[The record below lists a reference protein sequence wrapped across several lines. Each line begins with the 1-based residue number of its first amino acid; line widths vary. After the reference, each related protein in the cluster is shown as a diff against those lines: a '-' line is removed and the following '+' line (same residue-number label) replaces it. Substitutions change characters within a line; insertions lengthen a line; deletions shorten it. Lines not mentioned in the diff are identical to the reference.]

1 MALVYNEETGNF
13 DDIQMPPIIRYFRLQ
28 ESVPFVHGDSV
39 TLTWQIDGANH
50 IFIDDEEQNG
60 NSLEVTLDSVGT
72 KQFKVRATNSDGTA
86 ERVITLEVLPCPKFE
101 IHPSATVLHKGKNEN
116 VVFRWTIE
124 NARDIKLI
132 SGSETTEISE
142 SGEVTFTPIEDTQF
156 VFEAKGLEG
165 NRVFRHIIPIKI
177 REAARI
183 DFKVNRQFSYPNL
196 PIILS
201 WTVENCVAVTIDDFG
216 EQPTQGQIEVTPGV
230 DTTYV
235 IRVQDAFGEE
245 RRTITVRMLPLP
257 VIKQILVPTPKVD
270 ESFDISYAPPQ
281 IKANIPVPTFETS
294 LVKLSIPDI
303 PQLKDSY
310 FVKPISSRKKKRI
323 KNLFKSLFAYFF
335 SLVNKHIIIY
345 GKN

>member
-13 DDIQMPPIIRYFRLQ
+13 DDIPSPPIIRYFRLQ
-28 ESVPFVHGDSV
+28 ESVPFFQGDSV
-39 TLTWQIDGANH
+39 TITWQIDFANH
-50 IFIDDEEQNG
+50 IFIDDEEQQG
-60 NSLEVTLDSVGT
+60 NSLEVTLDSIGT

-86 ERVITLEVLPCPKFE
+86 ERDITLEILPCPKFE
-101 IHPSATVLHKGKNEN
+101 IHPSATVLHKGRNEN

-132 SGSETTEISE
+132 NGNETTAITD
-142 SGEVTFTPIEDTQF
+142 SGEATFSPIEDTQF
-156 VFEAKGLEG
+156 TFEARGLEG

-196 PIILS
+196 PILLS
-201 WTVENCVAVTIDDFG
+201 WNVENCVAVTIDDFG
-216 EQPTQGQIEVTPGV
+216 EQPTQGQMEVTPGV
-230 DTTYV
+230 DTTYI

-270 ESFDISYAPPQ
+270 ESFDISYSTPQ
-281 IKANIPVPTFETS
+281 FNANISVPTFESTF
-294 LVKLSIPDI
+294 VKLNLPNI
-303 PQLKDSY
+303 PQLKDSF
-310 FVKPISSRKKKRI
+310 FVRPISSEKKKRI
-323 KNLFKSLFAYFF
+323 KNPFKSLYAYFF
-335 SLVNKHIIIY
+335 RK
-345 GKN
+345 

>member
-1 MALVYNEETGNF
+1 MALVYNETTGNF
-13 DDIQMPPIIRYFRLQ
+13 DDIQAPPIIRYFRLQ
-28 ESVPFVHGDSV
+28 ESVPFFQGDSV

-60 NSLEVTLDSVGT
+60 NFLEVSLDSVGT

-101 IHPSATVLHKGKNEN
+101 IHPSATVLHKGRIEN
-116 VVFRWTIE
+116 VVLRWTIE
-124 NARDIKLI
+124 NAKEIKLI
-132 SGSETTEISE
+132 SGNETTQISE
-142 SGEVTFTPIEDTQF
+142 SGEATFAPIGDTQF

-165 NRVFRHIIPIKI
+165 NRVFRHIVPVKI

-201 WTVENCVAVTIDDFG
+201 WNVENSAAVKIDDFG
-216 EQPTQGQIEVTPGV
+216 EQPSKGQLEVTPGV

-257 VIKQILVPTPKVD
+257 VIKQIFVPTPKVD
-270 ESFDISYAPPQ
+270 ESFDISYKTPQ
-281 IKANIPVPTFETS
+281 FNANIPVPTFETS
-294 LVKLSIPDI
+294 LVKLNLPSI
-303 PQLKDSY
+303 PQLKDSV
-310 FVKPISSRKKKRI
+310 FVRSISSEKKKQIR
-323 KNLFKSLFAYFF
+323 NPFKSLYEYFF
-335 SLVNKHIIIY
+335 SK
-345 GKN
+345 

>member
-13 DDIQMPPIIRYFRLQ
+13 DDIQVPPIIRYCRLQ
-28 ESVPFVHGDSV
+28 ESVPFFQGDSV

-50 IFIDDEEQNG
+50 IFIDDVEQQG
-60 NSLEVTLDSVGT
+60 NSLEFTLESVGT
-72 KQFKVRATNSDGTA
+72 KHFKVRATNSDGTA
-86 ERVITLEVLPCPKFE
+86 ERVVTLEVLPCPKFE
-101 IHPSATVLHKGKNEN
+101 IHSSATVLHKGRNEN

-132 SGSETTEISE
+132 SGNERTELTET
-142 SGEVTFTPIEDTQF
+142 GEATFSPIEDTQF
-156 VFEAKGLEG
+156 TFEAKGLEG

-201 WTVENCVAVTIDDFG
+201 WNVENCVAVTIDDFG
-216 EQPTQGQIEVTPGV
+216 EQPSQGELEVTPGV

-245 RRTITVRMLPLP
+245 RRTLTVRMLPLP
-257 VIKQILVPTPKVD
+257 VMKQILVPTPQIN
-270 ESFDISYAPPQ
+270 ETFDISYLTPQ
-281 IKANIPVPTFETS
+281 FNVNISIPTFEST
-294 LVKLSIPDI
+294 LVKLVLPDV
-303 PQLKDSY
+303 PQLKNSF
-310 FVKPISSRKKKRI
+310 FVRPISSEKKKRI
-323 KNLFKSLFAYFF
+323 KNPFKSLYAYFF
-335 SLVNKHIIIY
+335 RK
-345 GKN
+345 

>member
-13 DDIQMPPIIRYFRLQ
+13 DDIQAPPIIRYCRLQ
-28 ESVPFVHGDSV
+28 ESVPFFQGDSV

-50 IFIDDEEQNG
+50 IFIDEVEQQG
-60 NSLEVTLDSVGT
+60 NSLEFTLESVGT

-86 ERVITLEVLPCPKFE
+86 ERVVTLEVLPCPKFE
-101 IHPSATVLHKGKNEN
+101 IHSSATVLHKGRNEK

-132 SGSETTEISE
+132 SGNERTELTET
-142 SGEVTFTPIEDTQF
+142 GEAMFSPIEDTRF
-156 VFEAKGLEG
+156 TFEAKGLEG
-165 NRVFRHIIPIKI
+165 NRVFRHMIPIKI

-201 WTVENCVAVTIDDFG
+201 WNVENCVAVTIDDFG
-216 EQPTQGQIEVTPGV
+216 EQPSQGELEVTPGV

-245 RRTITVRMLPLP
+245 RRTLTVRMLPLP
-257 VIKQILVPTPKVD
+257 VIKQFLVPTPIIDKT
-270 ESFDISYAPPQ
+270 FDISYSTPQ
-281 IKANIPVPTFETS
+281 FNANISVPTFESS
-294 LVKLSIPDI
+294 LVKLDLPNV
-303 PQLKDSY
+303 PQLENSF
-310 FVKPISSRKKKRI
+310 FVRPISSKKKKRI
-323 KNLFKSLFAYFF
+323 KNPFKSLYAYFF
-335 SLVNKHIIIY
+335 RK
-345 GKN
+345 

>member
-13 DDIQMPPIIRYFRLQ
+13 DDIQVPPIIRYCRLQ
-28 ESVPFVHGDSV
+28 EPMPFFQGDSV

-50 IFIDDEEQNG
+50 IFIDEVEQQG
-60 NSLEVTLDSVGT
+60 NSLEFTLESVGT

-86 ERVITLEVLPCPKFE
+86 ERVVTLEVLPCPKFE
-101 IHPSATVLHKGKNEN
+101 IHSSATVLHKGRNEN

-132 SGSETTEISE
+132 SGNERTELTET
-142 SGEVTFTPIEDTQF
+142 GEATFSPIEDTQF
-156 VFEAKGLEG
+156 TFEAKGLEG

-201 WTVENCVAVTIDDFG
+201 WNVENCVAVTIDDFG
-216 EQPTQGQIEVTPGV
+216 EQPSQGELEVTPGV

-245 RRTITVRMLPLP
+245 RRTLTVRMLPLP
-257 VIKQILVPTPKVD
+257 VIKQILVPTPKIN
-270 ESFDISYAPPQ
+270 ETFDISYLTPQ
-281 IKANIPVPTFETS
+281 FNVNISVPTFEST
-294 LVKLSIPDI
+294 LVKLDLPDV
-303 PQLKDSY
+303 PQLKNSF
-310 FVKPISSRKKKRI
+310 FVRPISSEKKKRI
-323 KNLFKSLFAYFF
+323 KNPFKSLYAYFF
-335 SLVNKHIIIY
+335 RK
-345 GKN
+345 

>member
-1 MALVYNEETGNF
+1 MALVYNETTGNF
-13 DDIQMPPIIRYFRLQ
+13 DDIQAPPIIRYFRLQ
-28 ESVPFVHGDSV
+28 ESVPFFQGDSV

-60 NSLEVTLDSVGT
+60 NSLEITLDSVGS

-86 ERVITLEVLPCPKFE
+86 ERVITLGILPCPKFE
-101 IHPSATVLHKGKNEN
+101 IHPSATVLHKGRNEN

-124 NARDIKLI
+124 NAKDIKLI
-132 SGSETTEISE
+132 CGNETTEISE
-142 SGEVTFTPIEDTQF
+142 SGEATFAPIEDTQF

-165 NRVFRHIIPIKI
+165 NRVFRHIVPIKI
-177 REAARI
+177 RDAARI

-196 PIILS
+196 PLILS
-201 WTVENCVAVTIDDFG
+201 WNVENCVAVNIDDFG
-216 EQPTQGQIEVTPGV
+216 EQPTHGQLEVTPGV

-270 ESFDISYAPPQ
+270 ESFDISYATPQ
-281 IKANIPVPTFETS
+281 FKANISVPTFETS
-294 LVKLSIPDI
+294 LVKLSLPDV
-303 PQLKDSY
+303 PQLKDS
-310 FVKPISSRKKKRI
+310 FFIKPISFGKKKQI
-323 KNLFKSLFAYFF
+323 KNPFKSLYTYFF
-335 SLVNKHIIIY
+335 SK
-345 GKN
+345 

>member
-1 MALVYNEETGNF
+1 MALVYNEETGDF
-13 DDIQMPPIIRYFRLQ
+13 DDIQVPPIIRYYRLQ
-28 ESVPFVHGDSV
+28 ESVPFFQGDGV

-50 IFIDDEEQNG
+50 IFVDDEEQNG

-86 ERVITLEVLPCPKFE
+86 ERDITLEVLPCPKFE
-101 IHPSATVLHKGKNEN
+101 IHPSATVLHKGRNEN

-124 NARDIKLI
+124 NAKDIKLI
-132 SGSETTEISE
+132 SGNETTEITE
-142 SGEVTFTPIEDTQF
+142 SGEATFSPIEDTQF
-156 VFEAKGLEG
+156 TFEAKGLEG

-201 WTVENCVAVTIDDFG
+201 WNVENCVAVTIDDFG
-216 EQPTQGQIEVTPGV
+216 EQLSQGQLEVNPGV
-230 DTTYV
+230 DTTYI

-270 ESFDISYAPPQ
+270 ETFDIAYSTPQ
-281 IKANIPVPTFETS
+281 FNANISVPTFESS
-294 LVKLSIPDI
+294 LIKLDLPNV
-303 PQLKDSY
+303 PQLKDSF
-310 FVKPISSRKKKRI
+310 FVRPISSEKKKRI
-323 KNLFKSLFAYFF
+323 KNPFKSLYAYFF
-335 SLVNKHIIIY
+335 RK
-345 GKN
+345 

>member
-13 DDIQMPPIIRYFRLQ
+13 DDIQAPPIIRYCRLQ
-28 ESVPFVHGDSV
+28 ESVPFFQGDSV

-50 IFIDDEEQNG
+50 IFIDEEEQNG
-60 NSLEVTLDSVGT
+60 NSLKVTLDSAGI

-86 ERVITLEVLPCPKFE
+86 ERVVTLEVIPCPKFE
-101 IHPSATVLHKGKNEN
+101 IHPSATVLHKGRNEN
-116 VVFRWTIE
+116 IVFSWSIE

-132 SGSETTEISE
+132 GGNETTEITE
-142 SGEVTFTPIEDTQF
+142 MGEATFSPIEDTQF
-156 VFEAKGLEG
+156 IFEAKGLEG

-201 WTVENCVAVTIDDFG
+201 WNVENCVAVTIDDFG
-216 EQPTQGQIEVTPGV
+216 EQPSQGVLEVTPGV

-257 VIKQILVPTPKVD
+257 VIKQILVPTPKID
-270 ESFDISYAPPQ
+270 ETFDISYKTPQ
-281 IKANIPVPTFETS
+281 FNANISVPSFESS
-294 LVKLSIPDI
+294 LVKLDFPNI
-303 PQLKDSY
+303 PQLKDSF
-310 FVKPISSRKKKRI
+310 FVSPIATQKKKRI
-323 KNLFKSLFAYFF
+323 KNPFKSLYAYFF
-335 SLVNKHIIIY
+335 RK
-345 GKN
+345 